1 MSQQKRASYLR
12 RVFFGEVTPN
22 LPAENPFL
30 KKNDNV
36 ISGRRL
42 ITREEAAK
50 VSRLEP
56 SDPGLSFGGI
66 KVGSKT
72 NAIICGQT
80 QSGKSTL
87 LKQMMAEAL
96 LKIGK
101 GTDERAVIYDA
112 TSEFVPFVYGVM
124 GDDAPVILFDPEDQR
139 GYGWDV
145 SADVKK
151 SNQAKNL
158 ANILI
163 PKEAHEE
170 PFFANGARGLVKAI
184 IECFLLHKE
193 DARKRGE
200 EFSWTLRDVFNAM
213 KTKARAR
220 EVLSYWTGRGDKDFE
235 QEVELFL
242 ERSNDDILS
251 TILTKVGDSLLVAA
265 MWEKLPKISIKDF
278 VENKDGKV
286 IIIANSNET
295 SSVVLEL
302 NRMFVERLAQVLLDV
317 PTRQGKNKRTYLFLD
332 EFTELGKLKA
342 IKKLLKLG
350 LKKGV
355 RLCLCYQNYEEV
367 KDVYGDKDA
376 SVILSESS
384 TIAFL
389 RQTGDS
395 AEAASKFIGKQI
407 VIIRSHNQSSSS
419 GVQGPGYQAGKTDQ
433 EAERWTVPPDKFDT
447 EILPAGPQD
456 GVGGFFM
463 SPSVRNV
470 WFHQYQW
477 EELKKIA
484 DADSEKPEHEQK
496 IPREGIEYQFLRE
509 WTDKEKR
516 KFGVIVKTPEK
527 SQEAQQG
534 NTPTATTIIGENSAG
549 FDLLEYK
556 ERLKERLKEKEEPRL
571 KREEIQA
578 LIQDAGREIV

>member
-1 MSQQKRASYLR
+1 MSQQKRASFLR

-30 KKNDNV
+30 TKKDNV
-36 ISGRRL
+36 VSGRRL

-50 VSRLEP
+50 VSSLEP
-56 SDPGLSFGGI
+56 GDPGLSFGGI

-112 TSEFVPFVYGVM
+112 TGDFIPFVYGVM
-124 GDDAPVILFDPEDQR
+124 GNDAPVVILDPEDQR
-139 GYGWDV
+139 GYAWNV
-145 SADVKK
+145 SADITKPT
-151 SNQAKNL
+151 QAKSL
-158 ANILI
+158 ADILI
-163 PKEAHEE
+163 PKDAHEE

-193 DARKRGE
+193 DARKRE
-200 EFSWTLRDVFNAM
+200 EAFSWTLLDVFNAI
-213 KTKARAR
+213 KTKKRAC

-242 ERSNDDILS
+242 ERSNNDILS

-265 MWEKLPKISIKDF
+265 MWDKLPGLSIKEF
-278 VENKDGKV
+278 VESEDGKV
-286 IIIANSNET
+286 IVITNSNET
-295 SSVVLEL
+295 SSVVKEL
-302 NRMFVERLAQVLLDV
+302 NRLFMERLAQILLDV
-317 PTRQGKNKRTYLFLD
+317 PSRKGRKKRTYLFLD
-332 EFTELGKLKA
+332 EFAELGKLEATKD
-342 IKKLLKLG
+342 LLKLG

-367 KDVYGDKDA
+367 KEVYGDKEA

-395 AEAASKFIGKQI
+395 AKAAAEFIGKQI
-407 VIIRSHNQSSSS
+407 AIITNQSQSR
-419 GVQGPGYQAGKTDQ
+419 GGGTQGINYQDGNNNQ
-433 EAERWTVPPDKFDT
+433 QAERWTVPPEHFDT
-447 EILPAGPQD
+447 EILPANPQN
-456 GVGGFFM
+456 GIGGFFM

-470 WFHQYQW
+470 WFHQHQW
-477 EELKKIA
+477 EELKDIA
-484 DADSEKPEHEQK
+484 TVDSENPDHDPKK
-496 IPREGIEYQFLRE
+496 PREGIEYQFLRDWAVE
-509 WTDKEKR
+509 EKQ
-516 KFGVIVKTPEK
+516 KFGVSIVASEK
-527 SQEAQQG
+527 GQESRKAQR
-534 NTPTATTIIGENSAG
+534 PAVEAMAKDKNSSE
-549 FDLLEYK
+549 FTSEYLERLR
-556 ERLKERLKEKEEPRL
+556 RLKEPQLE
-571 KREEIQA
+571 REEIQS
-578 LIQDAGREIV
+578 LIQGAGREAH